1 MNKKEIAQQFTRQMI
16 EQNPASLSP
25 EQVLL
30 ILKEI
35 QSLYLKAQDSHQR
48 QTINARILNSMI
60 EGNLKQVREA
70 NTLLDLQIQKL
81 LSSTSSLH
89 KTQKASVWQR
99 YWMAML
105 RGILSTLLTT
115 LIWTLRIG

>member
-16 EQNPASLSP
+16 EQNPTHLSS

-35 QSLYLKAQDSHQR
+35 QSLYLKAQDSHQ
-48 QTINARILNSMI
+48 QQIINARILNSMI
-60 EGNLKQVREA
+60 EGNLKQVREV
-70 NTLLDLQIQKL
+70 NTLLDLQTQKL
-81 LSSTSSLH
+81 LASTTLIQ

-99 YWMAML
+99 YWMAILM
-105 RGILSTLLTT
+105 GILSTLLTN
-115 LIWTLRIG
+115 LIWVLNT